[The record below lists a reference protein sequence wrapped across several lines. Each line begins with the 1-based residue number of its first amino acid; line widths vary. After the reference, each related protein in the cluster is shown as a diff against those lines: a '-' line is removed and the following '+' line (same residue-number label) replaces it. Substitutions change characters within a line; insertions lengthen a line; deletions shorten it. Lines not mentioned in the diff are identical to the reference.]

1 MSEVLDVFKNLKKHV
16 LAGVSYLIP
25 VVVAGGICCGLGVL
39 FGGTSPWETPGTLG
53 YFFFILG
60 KAGLNLMPVVMSAFI
75 ANSIADKGA
84 VGPALII
91 GMVAQNCGAG
101 FLGGI
106 VGGIF
111 VGIVVLLMKK
121 VKVPKTFNALWSI
134 IVIPVVATV
143 LGDLLIEFAVG
154 KVIVAATGW
163 VTSIAS
169 GLGTGNMALI
179 GLVFGIIGALDLGL
193 FCNKALSSVPFALM
207 ATIDPA
213 TGLPIM
219 LSQQLLL
226 ICNTT
231 AVVPP
236 LVCGLATVLLA
247 RKFKPSEREAGRAA
261 IFMGLFGITESA
273 IPLCLSSKV
282 TYIAC
287 VVGSA
292 VGSVAIAIPGAGSI
306 VAWSGIPNLPGNT
319 NVPATL
325 ICWLIGVLA
334 GVAVIFFF
342 KKTPSEEESTQPDT
356 ADAKITAKGDEF
368 TLDI

>member
-1 MSEVLDVFKNLKKHV
+1 MRFDKDFLIGTAS
-16 LAGVSYLIP
+16 ASYQ
-25 VVVAGGICCGLGVL
+25 VEG
-39 FGGTSPWETPGTLG
+39 
-53 YFFFILG
+53 
-60 KAGLNLMPVVMSAFI
+60 N
-75 ANSIADKGA
+75 NSGSDTW
-84 VGPALII
+84 V
-91 GMVAQNCGAG
+91 MVAQNCGAG

-219 LSQQLLL
+219 AYSPESYQL
-226 ICNTT
+226 IY
-231 AVVPP
+231 
-236 LVCGLATVLLA
+236 
-247 RKFKPSEREAGRAA
+247 AA
-261 IFMGLFGITESA
+261 
-273 IPLCLSSKV
+273 K
-282 TYIAC
+282 
-287 VVGSA
+287 
-292 VGSVAIAIPGAGSI
+292 
-306 VAWSGIPNLPGNT
+306 
-319 NVPATL
+319 
-325 ICWLIGVLA
+325 
-334 GVAVIFFF
+334 
-342 KKTPSEEESTQPDT
+342 
-356 ADAKITAKGDEF
+356 
-368 TLDI
+368 